1 VVVCLAEK
9 PSVAREIAQVIGA
22 SRRMDGYYEG
32 NGYQVTW
39 TFGHFCQLKEPDDY
53 RPEWKRWNLHD
64 LPMVPEQFGIK
75 LMRRD
80 EGVVRQFN
88 TIKRLLD
95 EATEVINCGDAGQ
108 EGEVIQRWVIH
119 EARCRKPVKRLWI
132 SSLTEEAIRQGFL
145 NLRDGKDFDSL
156 YQAGRSRA
164 VGDWLLGLNATR
176 LFTLKYTSYQDKQ
189 LLSIGRVQTPTLAL
203 LVARHHEI
211 ANFRPEPYWVLK
223 TEYRGTTFT
232 RINTEAEQKQAQ
244 DAPDEQ
250 TRLRAL
256 GFFVKEDEAKAALEA
271 VRPAPLTVQNVEIKK
286 GREAPPRLF
295 DLTSL
300 QVQCNNQLGLSAEDT
315 LKIVQTLY
323 EKKAVSYPRVDTTF
337 LPDDVYPKIPGIL
350 RGIGY
355 ESLTGFLLARKIP
368 KTPKVFNNNKVT
380 DHHAIIPTGSG
391 GPGGGMETAVYDIIT
406 RRFIAAFYPDCEV
419 SNTTVLAEAAAYL
432 FRVRGRQILSPGWRV
447 VYGDPAQQQAPKPTV
462 NNQQPTA
469 SNEDEEAVSTVLPAF
484 EKGESGPHVPRLE
497 AKTTQPPKD
506 YTEASLLRGMET
518 AGRNIDD
525 EELRQAMKDSGIGRP
540 STRAAIIETL
550 FKRNYVRRDK
560 KRLLPTPTGIELI
573 GLIKNPT
580 LKSAELTGQ
589 WEQKLRQIE
598 RNELAADQF
607 LDELKGLVR
616 EMVREV
622 KEDRSGR
629 AVSAGTS
636 LANGTSRD
644 PSGASPLS
652 KRAGGLV
659 SSSSSNSDKSKLVAR
674 TKTSSPALLERGLAP
689 EGSREVPLSGA
700 PGLGPCPACQAGH
713 VLRGRT
719 AFGCA
724 RFRDGCQFR
733 LPLEI
738 LGKKLTDPQVK
749 MLLAKGR
756 TQLIKGFVTGA
767 GEKLDGALTLDKNR
781 QLELLPAAASTPTT
795 ATDPG
800 QIPCP
805 VCRLGTML
813 KGSSA
818 YGCSRFREDC
828 QFRVPFEWGGKQ
840 LTETQLRQLLRRGET
855 GVIKGFLS
863 AKTGKKYDA
872 ALKVDSGRVVPVFG

>member
-1 VVVCLAEK
+1 MKVCLAEK

-22 SRRMDGYYEG
+22 DRRMDGYYEG

-64 LPMVPEQFGIK
+64 LPMIPEQFGIK

-80 EGVVRQFN
+80 EGVVKQFN

-95 EATEVINCGDAGQ
+95 AATEVINCGDAGQ

-119 EARCRKPVKRLWI
+119 EAKCRKPVKRLWI
-132 SSLTEEAIRQGFL
+132 SSLTEEAIRQGFQ
-145 NLRDGKDFDSL
+145 NLRDGKEFDSL

-176 LFTLKYTSYQDKQ
+176 LFTLKYTTYQDKQ

-211 ANFRPEPYWVLK
+211 ANFKPEPYWVLK
-223 TEYRGTTFT
+223 TQYRDTTFT
-232 RINTEAEQKQAQ
+232 RINTEAEQKEAQ

-250 TRLRAL
+250 SRLRAL
-256 GFFVKEDEAKAALEA
+256 GYFVKEDEAKKALEA
-271 VRPAPLTVQNVEIKK
+271 VKPAPLTVTNVEIKK
-286 GREAPPRLF
+286 GRESPPRLF
-295 DLTSL
+295 DLTAL

-315 LKIVQTLY
+315 LKIVQALY

-350 RGIGY
+350 KGIGH
-355 ESLTGFLLARKIP
+355 SNLTAPLLAKKIP

-391 GPGGGMETAVYDIIT
+391 GPGGGMESSVYDIIV

-419 SNTTVLAEAAAYL
+419 SNTTVLAEAAEYL
-432 FRVRGRQILSPGWRV
+432 FRVRGRQILNPGWRV
-447 VYGDPAQQQAPKPTV
+447 VYGDPTQQTAPKPAAPAGEKAATG
-462 NNQQPTA
+462 A
-469 SNEDEEAVSTVLPAF
+469 EDNDDVVSTVLPSF
-484 EKGESGPHVPRLE
+484 TKGEGGLHQPRLE
-497 AKTTQPPKD
+497 SKMTQPPKD

-525 EELRQAMKDSGIGRP
+525 DELRLAMKENGIGRP

-560 KRLLPTPTGIELI
+560 KRLLPTPTGVELI
-573 GLIKNPT
+573 GLISNPT

-598 RNELAADQF
+598 RNELPSDQF
-607 LDELKGLVR
+607 LEELKGLVR
-616 EMVREV
+616 EMVQEV
-622 KEDRSGR
+622 KTDRSGR
-629 AVSAGTS
+629 AVSSTQAVS
-636 LANGTSRD
+636 AQSV
-644 PSGASPLS
+644 GASSGPQ
-652 KRAGGLV
+652 KIAGKPVVASQAKVGGQQPV
-659 SSSSSNSDKSKLVAR
+659 ANS
-674 TKTSSPALLERGLAP
+674 
-689 EGSREVPLSGA
+689 
-700 PGLGPCPACQAGH
+700 LGNCPACKTGH
-713 VLRGRT
+713 ILRGKT

-724 RFRDGCQFR
+724 RFREGCQWR
-733 LPLEI
+733 LPAEI

-767 GEKLDGALTLDKNR
+767 GEKLDGALVLDANHTP
-781 QLELLPAAASTPTT
+781 ELVQAAESKPTT

-800 QIPCP
+800 QIPCL
-805 VCRLGTML
+805 VCKLGTIL

-818 YGCSRFREDC
+818 FGCSRFREDC
-828 QFRVPFEWGGKQ
+828 QFRVPFEWGGKK
-840 LTETQLRQLLRRGET
+840 LTDTQLRQLLRRGET

-863 AKTGKKYDA
+863 AKTGTTRPSSTFRA
-872 ALKVDSGRVVPVFG
+872 ASYFLPVLADKNPLITPVSPRRSSWRS

>member
-1 VVVCLAEK
+1 MKVCLAEK

-22 SRRMDGYYEG
+22 DRRMDGYYEG

-64 LPMVPEQFGIK
+64 LPMIPEQFGIK

-80 EGVVRQFN
+80 EGVVKQFN

-95 EATEVINCGDAGQ
+95 AATEVINCGDAGQ

-119 EARCRKPVKRLWI
+119 EAKCRKPVKRLWI
-132 SSLTEEAIRQGFL
+132 SSLTEEAIRQGFN
-145 NLRDGKDFDSL
+145 NLRDGKEFDSL

-176 LFTLKYTSYQDKQ
+176 LFTLKYTTYQDKQ

-203 LVARHHEI
+203 LVDRHHEI
-211 ANFRPEPYWVLK
+211 RNFRSEPYWVLK
-223 TEYRGTTFT
+223 TQYRDTTFT

-250 TRLRAL
+250 SRLRAL
-256 GFFVKEDEAKAALEA
+256 GYFVQEEEATKALEA
-271 VRPAPLTVQNVEIKK
+271 VKPAPLTVTSVEIKK
-286 GREAPPRLF
+286 GRESPPRLF

-315 LKIVQTLY
+315 LKIVQALY

-337 LPDDVYPKIPGIL
+337 LPDDIYPKIPGIL

-355 ESLTGFLLARKIP
+355 QNLTGFLLERKIP
-368 KTPKVFNNNKVT
+368 KTVKVFNNNKVT

-391 GPGGGMETAVYDIIT
+391 GPSGGMESSVYDIIT

-419 SNTTVLAEAAAYL
+419 SNTTVLAEAADYL

-447 VYGDPAQQQAPKPTV
+447 VYGDPTQQTAPKPTPPAGAS
-462 NNQQPTA
+462 PTGA
-469 SNEDEEAVSTVLPAF
+469 EENDDVVSTLLPSFA
-484 EKGESGPHVPRLE
+484 KGESGPHQPRLE
-497 AKTTQPPKD
+497 SKMTQPPKD

-525 EELRQAMKDSGIGRP
+525 EELRLAMKESGIGRP

-573 GLIKNPT
+573 GLIGNPT

-598 RNELAADQF
+598 RNELPSDQF
-607 LDELKGLVR
+607 LEELKGLVR
-616 EMVREV
+616 EMVQEV
-622 KEDRSGR
+622 KTDRGGR
-629 AVSAGTS
+629 MVSSVKSEEVGGKTEQTASRNTAVSIGTLVTKNNAS
-636 LANGTSRD
+636 LST
-644 PSGASPLS
+644 P
-652 KRAGGLV
+652 
-659 SSSSSNSDKSKLVAR
+659 
-674 TKTSSPALLERGLAP
+674 TSS
-689 EGSREVPLSGA
+689 
-700 PGLGPCPACQAGH
+700 LGPCPACKTGH
-713 VLRGRT
+713 ILRGKT

-724 RFRDGCQFR
+724 RFREGCQFR
-733 LPLEI
+733 LPIEI

-749 MLLAKGR
+749 SLLAKSR

-767 GEKLDGALTLDKNR
+767 GEKIDGALTLDANF
-781 QLELLPAAASTPTT
+781 QPELVPAAESKPTT

-805 VCRLGTML
+805 VCRLGILL

-818 YGCSRFREDC
+818 FGCSRFREDC
-828 QFRVPFEWGGKQ
+828 QFRVPFEWGGKK
-840 LTETQLRQLLRRGET
+840 LTDTQLRQLLRRGET

-872 ALKVDSGRVVPVFG
+872 SLKIDEGRVVPVFG

>member
-1 VVVCLAEK
+1 MKVCLAEK
-9 PSVAREIAQVIGA
+9 PSVAREIAQVLGA
-22 SRRMDGYYEG
+22 NRRMDGYYEG

-53 RPEWKRWNLHD
+53 RPEWKRWSLHD
-64 LPMVPEQFGIK
+64 LPMIPDAFGIK

-80 EGVVRQFN
+80 AGVVKQFH
-88 TIKRLLD
+88 TIKKLLD

-119 EARCRKPVKRLWI
+119 EAKCRKPVKRLWI
-132 SSLTEEAIRQGFL
+132 SSLTEEAIRQGFE
-145 NLRDGKDFDSL
+145 NLRDGKEFDSL

-176 LFTLKYTSYQDKQ
+176 LFTLKYTNYGDKQ

-203 LVARHHEI
+203 LVDRYHEI
-211 ANFRPEPYWVLK
+211 RNFKPEPYWVLK
-223 TEYRGTTFT
+223 TQYRDTTFT
-232 RINTEAEQKQAQ
+232 RINTEAEQKEAQ

-250 TRLRAL
+250 SRLRAL
-256 GFFVKEDEAKAALEA
+256 GYFVKEDEAKKALEA
-271 VRPAPLTVQNVEIKK
+271 VKPAPLTVTSVEIKK

-315 LKIVQTLY
+315 LKIVQALY
-323 EKKAVSYPRVDTTF
+323 EKKAVSYPRVDTTY
-337 LPDDVYPKIPGIL
+337 LPDDIYPKIPGIL

-355 ESLTGFLLARKIP
+355 PDLTGPLLAGKIP
-368 KTPKVFNNNKVT
+368 KTSKVFNNNKVT

-391 GPGGGMETAVYDIIT
+391 GPGGGMETSVYDIIT

-419 SNTTVLAEAAAYL
+419 SNTTVLAEAAGFL

-447 VYGDPAQQQAPKPTV
+447 VYGDPTQQAAPKPAAPAGEKAATGNDDDDV
-462 NNQQPTA
+462 
-469 SNEDEEAVSTVLPAF
+469 VSTVLPSFA
-484 EKGESGPHVPRLE
+484 KGESGPHQPRLE
-497 AKTTQPPKD
+497 SKMTQPPKD

-525 EELRQAMKDSGIGRP
+525 DELRQAMKESGIGRP

-550 FKRNYVRRDK
+550 FKRNYIRRDR
-560 KRLLPTPTGIELI
+560 KRLLPTPTGVELI
-573 GLIKNPT
+573 GLIRNPT

-589 WEQKLRQIE
+589 WERKLRQIE
-598 RNELAADQF
+598 RNELPSDQF

-616 EMVREV
+616 EMVQEV
-622 KEDRSGR
+622 KTDRSGQFVT
-629 AVSAGTS
+629 AGSAEKALATPAAGAAKPAPSTQKPGTQQP
-636 LANGTSRD
+636 A
-644 PSGASPLS
+644 
-652 KRAGGLV
+652 AGNQQ
-659 SSSSSNSDKSKLVAR
+659 SA
-674 TKTSSPALLERGLAP
+674 TP
-689 EGSREVPLSGA
+689 E
-700 PGLGPCPACQAGH
+700 GLGPCPACKTGH
-713 VLRGRT
+713 VLRGKT

-724 RFRDGCQFR
+724 RFREGCQFR
-733 LPLEI
+733 LPAEV

-749 MLLAKGR
+749 ALLSKGR

-767 GEKLDGALTLDKNR
+767 GEKIDGSITLDAQFKP
-781 QLELLPAAASTPTT
+781 ELLPAAESKPTT

-800 QIPCP
+800 QIPCL
-805 VCRLGTML
+805 VCKLGTML

-828 QFRVPFEWGGKQ
+828 QFRVPFEWGGKK
-840 LTETQLRQLLRRGET
+840 LTDTQLRQLLRKGET
-855 GVIKGFLS
+855 GVIKGFVS

-872 ALKVDSGRVVPVFG
+872 ALKVAEGRVVPVFGQ

>member
-1 VVVCLAEK
+1 MKVCLAEK

-22 SRRMDGYYEG
+22 DRRLDGYYEG

-64 LPMVPEQFGIK
+64 LPMIPEAFGIK

-80 EGVVRQFN
+80 EGVVKQFN

-95 EATEVINCGDAGQ
+95 AATEVINCGDAGQ

-119 EARCRKPVKRLWI
+119 EAKCRKPVKRLWI
-132 SSLTEEAIRQGFL
+132 SSLTEEAIRQGFQ
-145 NLRDGKDFDSL
+145 NLRDGKEFDSL

-176 LFTLKYTSYQDKQ
+176 LFTLKYTTYQDKQ

-223 TEYRGTTFT
+223 TQYRDTTFT

-250 TRLRAL
+250 SRLRAL
-256 GFFVKEDEAKAALEA
+256 GYFVKEDEANKALAA
-271 VRPAPLTVQNVEIKK
+271 VRPAPLTVTNVEIKK
-286 GREAPPRLF
+286 GRESPPRLF

-300 QVQCNNQLGLSAEDT
+300 QVQCNNQLGLSADDT
-315 LKIVQTLY
+315 LKIVQALY

-355 ESLTGFLLARKIP
+355 QNFTELLLAKKIP

-391 GPGGGMETAVYDIIT
+391 GPGGGQESAVYDIIV

-419 SNTTVLAEAAAYL
+419 SNTTVLAEAAEYL

-447 VYGDPAQQQAPKPTV
+447 VYGDPTQQTAPKPPAT
-462 NNQQPTA
+462 NNGQQTTN
-469 SNEDEEAVSTVLPAF
+469 NEDDDVVSTVLPSFA
-484 EKGESGPHVPRLE
+484 KGESGPHQPRLE
-497 AKTTQPPKD
+497 SKMTQPPKD

-525 EELRQAMKDSGIGRP
+525 EELRLAMKESGIGRP

-550 FKRNYVRRDK
+550 FKRNYIRRDK
-560 KRLLPTPTGIELI
+560 KRLLPTPTGVELI
-573 GLIKNPT
+573 GLIRNPT

-598 RNELAADQF
+598 RNELPSDQF
-607 LDELKGLVR
+607 LEELKGLVR
-616 EMVREV
+616 EMVQEV
-622 KEDRSGR
+622 KMDRSGR
-629 AVSAGTS
+629 AVSSSQAVSSQLLAVGS
-636 LANGTSRD
+636 EQRKANGQQLPATSSKEKANSQGPADR
-644 PSGASPLS
+644 SPLV
-652 KRAGGLV
+652 A
-659 SSSSSNSDKSKLVAR
+659 NS
-674 TKTSSPALLERGLAP
+674 
-689 EGSREVPLSGA
+689 
-700 PGLGPCPACQAGH
+700 LGNCPACKTGP
-713 VLRGRT
+713 VLRGKT

-724 RFRDGCQFR
+724 RFREGCQFR
-733 LPLEI
+733 LPIEI
-738 LGKKLTDPQVK
+738 LGKKLSDSQVK
-749 MLLAKGR
+749 SLLAKGR

-767 GEKLDGALTLDKNR
+767 GEKIDGALALDAKF
-781 QLELLPAAASTPTT
+781 QPELLPAAESKPTT

-813 KGSSA
+813 RGSSA
-818 YGCSRFREDC
+818 FGCSRFREDC
-828 QFRVPFEWGGKQ
+828 QFRVPFEWGGKK
-840 LTETQLRQLLRRGET
+840 LTDTQLRQLLRRGET

-872 ALKVDSGRVVPVFG
+872 GLKVEEGRVVPVFS

>member
-1 VVVCLAEK
+1 MKVCLAEK

-22 SRRMDGYYEG
+22 DRRMDGYYEG

-64 LPMVPEQFGIK
+64 LPMIPDTFGIK

-80 EGVVRQFN
+80 EGVVKQFN

-119 EARCRKPVKRLWI
+119 EAKCRKPVKRLWI
-132 SSLTEEAIRQGFL
+132 SSLTEEAIRQGFN
-145 NLRDGKDFDSL
+145 NLRDGKEFDSL

-176 LFTLKYTSYQDKQ
+176 LFTLKYTSYGDKQ

-203 LVARHHEI
+203 LVDRYHEI
-211 ANFRPEPYWVLK
+211 RNFKPEPYWVLK
-223 TEYRGTTFT
+223 TQYRDTTFT

-250 TRLRAL
+250 SRLRAL
-256 GFFVKEDEAKAALEA
+256 GYFVKEDEANKALEA
-271 VRPAPLTVQNVEIKK
+271 VRPAPLTVTNVEIKK
-286 GREAPPRLF
+286 GRESPPRLF

-315 LKIVQTLY
+315 LKIVQALY

-350 RGIGY
+350 RGIGH
-355 ESLTGFLLARKIP
+355 STLTAPLLANKIP
-368 KTPKVFNNNKVT
+368 KTSKVFNNTKVT

-391 GPGGGMETAVYDIIT
+391 GPGGGMESSVYDIIV

-419 SNTTVLAEAAAYL
+419 SNTTVLAEAAEYL
-432 FRVRGRQILSPGWRV
+432 FRVRGRQILNPGWRV
-447 VYGDPAQQQAPKPTV
+447 VYGDPTQQAAPKHTPPAGEKAATGNDDDDV
-462 NNQQPTA
+462 
-469 SNEDEEAVSTVLPAF
+469 VSTVLPSF
-484 EKGESGPHVPRLE
+484 TKGESGPHQPRLE
-497 AKTTQPPKD
+497 SKMTQPPKD

-525 EELRQAMKDSGIGRP
+525 DELRQAMKDSGIGRP

-550 FKRNYVRRDK
+550 FKRNYIRREK

-573 GLIKNPT
+573 GLIRNPT

-598 RNELAADQF
+598 RNELPSDQF
-607 LDELKGLVR
+607 LEELKGLVR
-616 EMVREV
+616 EMVQEV
-622 KEDRSGR
+622 KTDRSGR
-629 AVSAGTS
+629 AVSAGIPTPPV
-636 LANGTSRD
+636 
-644 PSGASPLS
+644 PSGGASAAKNSPS
-652 KRAGGLV
+652 TAQKTA
-659 SSSSSNSDKSKLVAR
+659 STTKAATQQPASN
-674 TKTSSPALLERGLAP
+674 
-689 EGSREVPLSGA
+689 
-700 PGLGPCPACQAGH
+700 GLGLCPACKTGYI
-713 VLRGRT
+713 LRGKT

-724 RFRDGCQFR
+724 RFREGCQFR
-733 LPLEI
+733 LPIEI
-738 LGKKLTDPQVK
+738 LGKKLSDPQVK
-749 MLLAKGR
+749 SLLAKGR

-767 GEKLDGALTLDKNR
+767 GEKIDGALALDANF
-781 QLELLPAAASTPTT
+781 QPELLPAAESKPTT

-805 VCRLGTML
+805 VCKLGTML

-818 YGCSRFREDC
+818 FGCSRFREDC
-828 QFRVPFEWGGKQ
+828 QFRVPFEWGGKK
-840 LTETQLRQLLRRGET
+840 LTDTQLRQLLRRGET

-872 ALKVDSGRVVPVFG
+872 ALKVDEGRVVPVFG

>member
-1 VVVCLAEK
+1 MKVCLAEK

-22 SRRMDGYYEG
+22 DRRMDGYYEG

-64 LPMVPEQFGIK
+64 LPMIPDAFGIK

-80 EGVVRQFN
+80 EGVVKQFN

-119 EARCRKPVKRLWI
+119 EAKCRKPVKRLWI
-132 SSLTEEAIRQGFL
+132 SSLTEEAIRQGFN
-145 NLRDGKDFDSL
+145 NLRDGKEFDSL

-176 LFTLKYTSYQDKQ
+176 LFTLKYTSYGDKQ

-203 LVARHHEI
+203 LVDRYHEI
-211 ANFRPEPYWVLK
+211 RNFKPEPYWVLK
-223 TEYRGTTFT
+223 TQYRDTTFT

-250 TRLRAL
+250 SRLRAL
-256 GFFVKEDEAKAALEA
+256 GYFVKEDEANKALEA
-271 VRPAPLTVQNVEIKK
+271 VRPAPLTVTNVEIKK
-286 GREAPPRLF
+286 GRESPPRLF

-315 LKIVQTLY
+315 LKIVQALY

-350 RGIGY
+350 RGIGHS
-355 ESLTGFLLARKIP
+355 SLTAPLLANKIP
-368 KTPKVFNNNKVT
+368 KTSKVFNNTKVT

-391 GPGGGMETAVYDIIT
+391 GPGGGMESSVYDIIV

-419 SNTTVLAEAAAYL
+419 SNTTVLAEAAEYL
-432 FRVRGRQILSPGWRV
+432 FRVRGRQILNPGWRV
-447 VYGDPAQQQAPKPTV
+447 VYGDPTQQAAPKPTPLAGEKAATGNDDDDV
-462 NNQQPTA
+462 
-469 SNEDEEAVSTVLPAF
+469 VSTVLPSF
-484 EKGESGPHVPRLE
+484 TKGESGPHQPRLE
-497 AKTTQPPKD
+497 SKMTQPPKD

-525 EELRQAMKDSGIGRP
+525 DELRQAMKDSGIGRP

-550 FKRNYVRRDK
+550 FKRNYIRREK

-573 GLIKNPT
+573 GLIRNPT

-598 RNELAADQF
+598 RNELPSDQF
-607 LDELKGLVR
+607 LEELKGLVR
-616 EMVREV
+616 EMVQEV
-622 KEDRSGR
+622 KTDRSGR
-629 AVSAGTS
+629 AVSAGIPTPS
-636 LANGTSRD
+636 AASGGASVTKAAPGTAQKPASTTTKAAAQQPAANGL
-644 PSGASPLS
+644 GA
-652 KRAGGLV
+652 
-659 SSSSSNSDKSKLVAR
+659 
-674 TKTSSPALLERGLAP
+674 
-689 EGSREVPLSGA
+689 
-700 PGLGPCPACQAGH
+700 CPACKTGH
-713 VLRGRT
+713 ILRGKT

-724 RFRDGCQFR
+724 RFREGCQFR
-733 LPLEI
+733 LPIEI
-738 LGKKLTDPQVK
+738 LGKKLSDPQVK
-749 MLLAKGR
+749 ALLAKGR

-767 GEKLDGALTLDKNR
+767 GEKIDGALALDANF
-781 QLELLPAAASTPTT
+781 QPELLPAAESKPTT
-795 ATDPG
+795 ASDPG

-805 VCRLGTML
+805 VCKLGTML

-818 YGCSRFREDC
+818 FGCSRFREDC
-828 QFRVPFEWGGKQ
+828 QFRVPFEWGGKK
-840 LTETQLRQLLRRGET
+840 LTDTQLRQLLRRGET

-872 ALKVDSGRVVPVFG
+872 ALKVDEGRVVPVFG

>member
-1 VVVCLAEK
+1 MKVCLAEK

-22 SRRMDGYYEG
+22 DRRLDGYYEG

-64 LPMVPEQFGIK
+64 LPMIPEQFGIK

-80 EGVVRQFN
+80 EGVVKQFN

-95 EATEVINCGDAGQ
+95 AATEVINCGDAGQ

-119 EARCRKPVKRLWI
+119 EAKCRKPVKRLWI
-132 SSLTEEAIRQGFL
+132 SSLTEEAIRQGFN
-145 NLRDGKDFDSL
+145 NLRDGKEFDSL

-203 LVARHHEI
+203 LVDRHHEI
-211 ANFRPEPYWVLK
+211 ANFKPEPYWVLK
-223 TEYRGTTFT
+223 TQYRDTTFT

-250 TRLRAL
+250 SRLRAL
-256 GFFVKEDEAKAALEA
+256 GYFVKEDEANQALAA
-271 VRPAPLTVQNVEIKK
+271 VQPASLTVTNVEIKK
-286 GREAPPRLF
+286 GRESPPRLF

-300 QVQCNNQLGLSAEDT
+300 QVQCNNQLSLSAEDT
-315 LKIVQTLY
+315 LKIVQALY

-337 LPDDVYPKIPGIL
+337 LPDDIYPKIPEIL

-355 ESLTGFLLARKIP
+355 GNLTGPLLANKIP
-368 KTPKVFNNNKVT
+368 KTTKVFNNNKVT

-391 GPGGGMETAVYDIIT
+391 GPGGGMESSVYDIIV

-419 SNTTVLAEAAAYL
+419 SNTTVLAEAAEYL

-447 VYGDPAQQQAPKPTV
+447 VYGDPTQQTAPKPTPPAGA
-462 NNQQPTA
+462 QATGA
-469 SNEDEEAVSTVLPAF
+469 EDNDDVVSTVLPSFA
-484 EKGESGPHVPRLE
+484 KGESGPHQPRLE
-497 AKTTQPPKD
+497 SKMTQPPKD

-525 EELRQAMKDSGIGRP
+525 EELRLAMKESGIGRP

-560 KRLLPTPTGIELI
+560 KRLLPTPTGVELI
-573 GLIKNPT
+573 GLIRNPT

-598 RNELAADQF
+598 RNELPSDQF
-607 LDELKGLVR
+607 LEELKGLVR
-616 EMVREV
+616 EMVQEV
-622 KEDRSGR
+622 KMDRSGR
-629 AVSAGTS
+629 AVSAAAPPPAPPLRGRGAEAAPQGKNTT
-636 LANGTSRD
+636 ATPG
-644 PSGASPLS
+644 PSS
-652 KRAGGLV
+652 AG
-659 SSSSSNSDKSKLVAR
+659 
-674 TKTSSPALLERGLAP
+674 
-689 EGSREVPLSGA
+689 EGPGV
-700 PGLGPCPACQAGH
+700 GLGLCPACKSGH
-713 VLRGRT
+713 ILRGKT

-724 RFRDGCQFR
+724 RFREGCQFR
-733 LPLEI
+733 LPAEI

-749 MLLAKGR
+749 SLLAKGR

-767 GEKLDGALTLDKNR
+767 GEKLDGALTLDAKL
-781 QLELLPAAASTPTT
+781 QPELVPAAESKPTT

-818 YGCSRFREDC
+818 FGCSRFREDC
-828 QFRVPFEWGGKQ
+828 QFRVPFEWGGKK
-840 LTETQLRQLLRRGET
+840 LTDTQLRQLLRRGET

-872 ALKVDSGRVVPVFG
+872 GLKVEDGRVVPVFG

>member
-1 VVVCLAEK
+1 MIVCLAEK

-22 SRRMDGYYEG
+22 KNRHDGYYEG

-53 RPEWKRWNLHD
+53 RPEWKRWSLHD
-64 LPMVPEQFGIK
+64 LPMIPEAFGIK

-80 EGVVRQFN
+80 DGVVRQFN
-88 TIKRLLD
+88 TIKKLLD
-95 EATEVINCGDAGQ
+95 QATEVINCGDAGQ
-108 EGEVIQRWVIH
+108 EGEVIQRWVLH
-119 EARCRKPVKRLWI
+119 EAKCRKPVKRLWI
-132 SSLTEEAIRQGFL
+132 SSLTEEAIRQGFQQ
-145 NLRDGKDFDSL
+145 LRDGKEFDSL

-176 LFTLKYTSYQDKQ
+176 LFTLKYTTYQDKQ

-203 LVARHHEI
+203 LVDRYHEI
-211 ANFRPEPYWVLK
+211 RNFKPEPYWVLK

-250 TRLRAL
+250 SRLRAL
-256 GFFVKEDEAKAALEA
+256 GFFVKEDEANRALEA
-271 VRPAPLTVQNVEIKK
+271 VRPVPLTVTSVEIKK

-315 LKIVQTLY
+315 LKIVQALY

-337 LPDDVYPKIPGIL
+337 LPDDQYPKIPGIL
-350 RGIGY
+350 RGINGY
-355 ESLTGFLLARKIP
+355 DSLVAPLLAMP
-368 KTPKVFNNNKVT
+368 KLPKSGKVFNNNKVT

-391 GPGGGMETAVYDIIT
+391 GPSGGMESSVYDIIT

-419 SNTTVLAEAAAYL
+419 SNTTVLAEAGGFL
-432 FRVRGRQILSPGWRV
+432 FRVRGRQILSAGWRV
-447 VYGDPAQQQAPKPTV
+447 VYGDPTQQAAPKPAAPAGEKATG
-462 NNQQPTA
+462 A
-469 SNEDEEAVSTVLPAF
+469 EDNDDVVSTVLPSF
-484 EKGESGPHVPRLE
+484 TKGESGPHVPRLE
-497 AKTTQPPKD
+497 SKMTQPPKD

-518 AGRNIDD
+518 AGRNVED
-525 EELRQAMKDSGIGRP
+525 EELRLAMKESGIGRP

-573 GLIKNPT
+573 GLIRNPT

-589 WEQKLRQIE
+589 WEKKLRQIE
-598 RNELAADQF
+598 RNELAPGQF
-607 LDELKGLVR
+607 LDELQGLVR
-616 EMVREV
+616 EMVQEV
-622 KEDRSGR
+622 KTDRGGRMVTSG
-629 AVSAGTS
+629 SAEKA
-636 LANGTSRD
+636 LA
-644 PSGASPLS
+644 
-652 KRAGGLV
+652 
-659 SSSSSNSDKSKLVAR
+659 
-674 TKTSSPALLERGLAP
+674 EAP
-689 EGSREVPLSGA
+689 P
-700 PGLGPCPACQAGH
+700 PACKTGH
-713 VLRGRT
+713 ILRGKT

-724 RFRDGCQFR
+724 RFREGCQWR
-733 LPLEI
+733 LPAEL

-749 MLLAKGR
+749 ALLSKGR
-756 TQLIKGFVTGA
+756 TQLIKGFTTGA
-767 GEKLDGALTLDKNR
+767 GEKLDGALTLNA
-781 QLELLPAAASTPTT
+781 QLVPELVPAAESKPTT

-805 VCRLGTML
+805 VCKLGTML
-813 KGSSA
+813 KGSTA

-828 QFRVPFEWGGKQ
+828 QFRVPFEWGGKK
-840 LTETQLRQLLRRGET
+840 LTDSQLRQLLRRGET
-855 GVIKGFLS
+855 GVIKGFVS

-872 ALKVDSGRVVPVFG
+872 GLKVEEGRVVPVFQ

>member
-1 VVVCLAEK
+1 MKVCLAEK
-9 PSVAREIAQVIGA
+9 PSVAREIAQVLGA
-22 SRRMDGYYEG
+22 KTRHDGYFEG

-64 LPMVPEQFGIK
+64 LPMIPEQFGIK

-80 EGVVRQFN
+80 DGVVRQFN

-95 EATEVINCGDAGQ
+95 AATEVINCGDAGQ
-108 EGEVIQRWVIH
+108 EGEVIQRWVLH
-119 EARCRKPVKRLWI
+119 EAKCRKPVKRLWI
-132 SSLTEEAIRQGFL
+132 SSLTEEAIRQGFT
-145 NLRDGKDFDSL
+145 NLRDAKEFDSL
-156 YQAGRSRA
+156 YHAGRSRA

-176 LFTLKYTSYQDKQ
+176 LFTLKYTTYQDKQ

-203 LVARHHEI
+203 LVDRHHEI
-211 ANFRPEPYWVLK
+211 RNFRPEPYWVLK

-232 RINTEAEQKQAQ
+232 RINTEAEQKEAQ

-250 TRLRAL
+250 SRLRAL
-256 GFFVKEDEAKAALEA
+256 GFFVKEDEANAALAA
-271 VRPAPLTVQNVEIKK
+271 VRPAPLTVTSVEIKK

-315 LKIVQTLY
+315 LKIVQALY

-337 LPDDVYPKIPGIL
+337 LPDDQYPKIPGIL
-350 RGIGY
+350 RGIQGY
-355 ESLTGFLLARKIP
+355 DALTGPLLAMSKLP
-368 KTPKVFNNNKVT
+368 KSGKVFNNNKVT

-391 GPGGGMETAVYDIIT
+391 GPGGGMETSVYDIIT

-419 SNTTVLAEAAAYL
+419 SNTTVLAEAGGFL

-447 VYGDPAQQQAPKPTV
+447 VYGDPAAQVAPKPA
-462 NNQQPTA
+462 PAPGTA
-469 SNEDEEAVSTVLPAF
+469 ATGADDSDDTVSTVLPSFA
-484 EKGESGPHVPRLE
+484 KGESGPHLPRLE
-497 AKTTQPPKD
+497 SKMTQPPKD

-525 EELRQAMKDSGIGRP
+525 DELRLAMKESGIGRP

-573 GLIKNPT
+573 GLIRNPT

-589 WEQKLRQIE
+589 WEKKLRQIE
-598 RNELAADQF
+598 RNELPSDQF

-616 EMVREV
+616 EMVQEV
-622 KEDRSGR
+622 KTDRGGRMVTSGS
-629 AVSAGTS
+629 AEKALAEAPKPASPASAAKVSAATQPETRNQ
-636 LANGTSRD
+636 NGTS
-644 PSGASPLS
+644 AQA
-652 KRAGGLV
+652 K
-659 SSSSSNSDKSKLVAR
+659 
-674 TKTSSPALLERGLAP
+674 P
-689 EGSREVPLSGA
+689 ET
-700 PGLGPCPACQAGH
+700 GLGPCPACKTGH
-713 VLRGRT
+713 VLRGKT

-724 RFRDGCQFR
+724 RFREGCQWR
-733 LPLEI
+733 LPAEI
-738 LGKKLTDPQVK
+738 LGKKLSDPQVK
-749 MLLAKGR
+749 ALLSKGR

-767 GEKLDGALTLDKNR
+767 GEKVDGALTLDAR
-781 QLELLPAAASTPTT
+781 LQPELLPAAASTPTT

-800 QIPCP
+800 QVPCP
-805 VCRLGTML
+805 VCKLGTML

-828 QFRVPFEWGGKQ
+828 QFRVPFEWGGKK
-840 LTETQLRQLLRRGET
+840 LTDSQLRQLLRKGET

-872 ALKVDSGRVVPVFG
+872 ALKVDEGRVVPVFG

>member
-1 VVVCLAEK
+1 MKVCLAEK

-22 SRRMDGYYEG
+22 DRRMDGYYEG

-64 LPMVPEQFGIK
+64 LPMIPEAFGIK

-80 EGVVRQFN
+80 EGVVKQFN

-95 EATEVINCGDAGQ
+95 AATEVINCGDAGQ

-119 EARCRKPVKRLWI
+119 EAKCRKPVKRLWI
-132 SSLTEEAIRQGFL
+132 SSLTEEAIRQGFN
-145 NLRDGKDFDSL
+145 NLRDGKEFDSL

-176 LFTLKYTSYQDKQ
+176 LFTLKYTTYQDKQ

-211 ANFRPEPYWVLK
+211 QNFKPEPYWVLK
-223 TEYRGTTFT
+223 TQYRDTTFT

-250 TRLRAL
+250 SRLRAL
-256 GFFVKEDEAKAALEA
+256 GYFVKEDEANKALAA
-271 VRPAPLTVQNVEIKK
+271 VRPAPLTVTNVEIKK
-286 GREAPPRLF
+286 GRESPPRLF

-300 QVQCNNQLGLSAEDT
+300 QVQCNNQLGLSADDT
-315 LKIVQTLY
+315 LKIVQALY

-337 LPDDVYPKIPGIL
+337 LPDDVYPKIPDIL

-355 ESLTGFLLARKIP
+355 QNLTAPLLAKKIP

-391 GPGGGMETAVYDIIT
+391 GPGGGQESSVYDIIV

-419 SNTTVLAEAAAYL
+419 SNTTVLAEAAEYL

-447 VYGDPAQQQAPKPTV
+447 VYGDPTQQAAPKPAA
-462 NNQQPTA
+462 PAGGTA
-469 SNEDEEAVSTVLPAF
+469 ATGNDDDDVVSTVLPSFA
-484 EKGESGPHVPRLE
+484 KGESGSHQPRLE
-497 AKTTQPPKD
+497 SKMTQPPKD

-525 EELRQAMKDSGIGRP
+525 EELRLAMKESGIGRP

-550 FKRNYVRRDK
+550 FKRNYIRREK
-560 KRLLPTPTGIELI
+560 KRLLPTPTGVELI
-573 GLIKNPT
+573 GLIRNPT

-598 RNELAADQF
+598 RNELPPDQF
-607 LDELKGLVR
+607 LEELKGLVR
-616 EMVREV
+616 EMVQEV
-622 KEDRSGR
+622 KLDRSGR
-629 AVSAGTS
+629 AVSGGSPTPPPTNGAGNQPQPASAATRQKSPPPAAGSADANS
-636 LANGTSRD
+636 LGT
-644 PSGASPLS
+644 
-652 KRAGGLV
+652 
-659 SSSSSNSDKSKLVAR
+659 
-674 TKTSSPALLERGLAP
+674 
-689 EGSREVPLSGA
+689 
-700 PGLGPCPACQAGH
+700 CPACKTGH
-713 VLRGRT
+713 VLRGKT

-724 RFRDGCQFR
+724 RFREGCQFR
-733 LPLEI
+733 LPIEI
-738 LGKKLTDPQVK
+738 LGKKLSDPQVK
-749 MLLAKGR
+749 SLLAKGR

-767 GEKLDGALTLDKNR
+767 GEKLDGALTLDAKF
-781 QLELLPAAASTPTT
+781 QPELLPAAESKPTT

-805 VCRLGTML
+805 VCKLGTML

-818 YGCSRFREDC
+818 FGCSRFREEC
-828 QFRVPFEWGGKQ
+828 QFRVPFEWGGKK
-840 LTETQLRQLLRRGET
+840 LTDTQLRQLLRRGET

-872 ALKVDSGRVVPVFG
+872 GLKVEEGRVVPVFG

>member
-1 VVVCLAEK
+1 MKVCLAEK
-9 PSVAREIAQVIGA
+9 PSVAREIAQVLGA
-22 SRRMDGYYEG
+22 DRRMDGYYEG

-64 LPMVPEQFGIK
+64 LPMIPDAFGIK

-80 EGVVRQFN
+80 EGVVKQFN

-95 EATEVINCGDAGQ
+95 AATEVINCGDAGQ

-119 EARCRKPVKRLWI
+119 EAKCRKPVKRLWI
-132 SSLTEEAIRQGFL
+132 SSLTEEAIRQGFQ
-145 NLRDGKDFDSL
+145 NLRDGKEFDSL

-176 LFTLKYTSYQDKQ
+176 LFTLKYTTYQDKQ

-211 ANFRPEPYWVLK
+211 ANFKPEPYWVLK

-232 RINTEAEQKQAQ
+232 RINTEAEQKEAQ

-250 TRLRAL
+250 SRLRAL
-256 GFFVKEDEAKAALEA
+256 GYFVKEDEAKKALEA
-271 VRPAPLTVQNVEIKK
+271 VKPAPLTVTNVEIKK
-286 GREAPPRLF
+286 GRESPPRLF

-315 LKIVQTLY
+315 LKIVQALY

-355 ESLTGFLLARKIP
+355 ANLTGPLLANKIP
-368 KTPKVFNNNKVT
+368 KTTKVFNNNKVT

-391 GPGGGMETAVYDIIT
+391 GPGGGMESSVYDIIV

-419 SNTTVLAEAAAYL
+419 SNTTVLAEAAGFL

-447 VYGDPAQQQAPKPTV
+447 VYGDPAQQTAPKPAAPAGEKAATGNDDDDV
-462 NNQQPTA
+462 
-469 SNEDEEAVSTVLPAF
+469 VSTVLPSFA
-484 EKGESGPHVPRLE
+484 KGESGPHQPRLE
-497 AKTTQPPKD
+497 SKMTQPPKD

-525 EELRQAMKDSGIGRP
+525 DELRLAMKENGIGRP

-560 KRLLPTPTGIELI
+560 KRLLPTPTGVELI
-573 GLIKNPT
+573 GLIGNPT

-598 RNELAADQF
+598 RNELPSDQF
-607 LDELKGLVR
+607 LEELKGLVR
-616 EMVREV
+616 EMVQEV
-622 KEDRSGR
+622 KMDRSGR
-629 AVSAGTS
+629 AVTSTSA
-636 LANGTSRD
+636 
-644 PSGASPLS
+644 
-652 KRAGGLV
+652 V
-659 SSSSSNSDKSKLVAR
+659 SAP
-674 TKTSSPALLERGLAP
+674 PAKATGQP
-689 EGSREVPLSGA
+689 ETRNQKPETQ
-700 PGLGPCPACQAGH
+700 PGLGTCPACKTGH
-713 VLRGRT
+713 ILRGKT

-724 RFRDGCQFR
+724 RFREGCQWR
-733 LPLEI
+733 LPAEV
-738 LGKKLTDPQVK
+738 LGKKLSDPQVK
-749 MLLAKGR
+749 SLLAKGR

-767 GEKLDGALTLDKNR
+767 GEKIDGALTLDAKL
-781 QLELLPAAASTPTT
+781 QPELVPAAESKPTT

-805 VCRLGTML
+805 VCKLGTML

-818 YGCSRFREDC
+818 FGCSRFREDC
-828 QFRVPFEWGGKQ
+828 QFRVPFEWGGKR
-840 LTETQLRQLLRRGET
+840 LTDTQLRQLLRRGET

-872 ALKVDSGRVVPVFG
+872 ALKVDEGRVIPVFS

>member
-1 VVVCLAEK
+1 MKVCLAEK

-22 SRRMDGYYEG
+22 DRRMDGYYEG

-64 LPMVPEQFGIK
+64 LPMIPEQFGIK

-80 EGVVRQFN
+80 DGVVKQFN

-95 EATEVINCGDAGQ
+95 AATEVINCGDAGQ

-119 EARCRKPVKRLWI
+119 EAKCRKPVKRLWI
-132 SSLTEEAIRQGFL
+132 SSLTEEAIRQGFN
-145 NLRDGKDFDSL
+145 NLRDGKEFDSL

-176 LFTLKYTSYQDKQ
+176 LFTLKYTTYQDKQ

-211 ANFRPEPYWVLK
+211 QNFKPEPYWVLK
-223 TEYRGTTFT
+223 TQYRDTTFT
-232 RINTEAEQKQAQ
+232 RINTEAEQKEAQ

-250 TRLRAL
+250 SRLRAL
-256 GFFVKEDEAKAALEA
+256 GYFVKEDEAKKALEA
-271 VRPAPLTVQNVEIKK
+271 VHPAPLTVTNVEIKK
-286 GREAPPRLF
+286 GRESPPRLF

-315 LKIVQTLY
+315 LKIVQALY

-337 LPDDVYPKIPGIL
+337 LPDDVYPKIPDIL

-355 ESLTGFLLARKIP
+355 SNLTAPLLAQKIP

-391 GPGGGMETAVYDIIT
+391 GPGGGMESSVYDIIV

-419 SNTTVLAEAAAYL
+419 SNTTVLAEAAGFL
-432 FRVRGRQILSPGWRV
+432 FRVRGRQILNPGWRV
-447 VYGDPAQQQAPKPTV
+447 VYGDPTQQAAPRPAAPAGEKAATG
-462 NNQQPTA
+462 A
-469 SNEDEEAVSTVLPAF
+469 EDNDDVVSTVLPSFA
-484 EKGESGPHVPRLE
+484 KGESGPHQPRLE
-497 AKTTQPPKD
+497 SKMTQPPKD

-525 EELRQAMKDSGIGRP
+525 DELRLAMKENGIGRP

-550 FKRNYVRRDK
+550 FKRNYIRRDK
-560 KRLLPTPTGIELI
+560 KRILPTPTGIELI
-573 GLIKNPT
+573 GLIANPT

-589 WEQKLRQIE
+589 WEKKLRQIE
-598 RNELAADQF
+598 RNELPSDQF
-607 LDELKGLVR
+607 LEELKGLVR
-616 EMVREV
+616 EMVQEV
-622 KEDRSGR
+622 KTDRSGR
-629 AVSAGTS
+629 AVTTGSAEKAMAASPKSAATATRQSETRNQKPETSAG
-636 LANGTSRD
+636 LGT
-644 PSGASPLS
+644 
-652 KRAGGLV
+652 
-659 SSSSSNSDKSKLVAR
+659 
-674 TKTSSPALLERGLAP
+674 
-689 EGSREVPLSGA
+689 
-700 PGLGPCPACQAGH
+700 CPACKTGH
-713 VLRGRT
+713 ILRGKT

-724 RFRDGCQFR
+724 RFREGCQWR
-733 LPLEI
+733 LPAEV

-749 MLLAKGR
+749 ALLTKGR

-767 GEKLDGALTLDKNR
+767 GEKLDGALTLDAR
-781 QLELLPAAASTPTT
+781 LQPELVPAAESKPTT

-818 YGCSRFREDC
+818 FGCSRFREDC
-828 QFRVPFEWGGKQ
+828 QFRVPFEWGGKK
-840 LTETQLRQLLRRGET
+840 LTDPQLRQLLRKGET

-872 ALKVDSGRVVPVFG
+872 ALKVDEGRVVPVFG

>member
-1 VVVCLAEK
+1 MKVCLAEK

-22 SRRMDGYYEG
+22 DRRMDGYYEG

-53 RPEWKRWNLHD
+53 RPEWKRWSLHD
-64 LPMVPEQFGIK
+64 LPMIPEQFGIK

-80 EGVVRQFN
+80 DGVVKQFN

-95 EATEVINCGDAGQ
+95 AATEVINCGDAGQ

-119 EARCRKPVKRLWI
+119 EAKCRKPVKRLWI
-132 SSLTEEAIRQGFL
+132 SSLTEEAIRQGFN
-145 NLRDGKDFDSL
+145 NLRDGKEFDSL

-203 LVARHHEI
+203 LVDRHHEI

-223 TEYRGTTFT
+223 TQYRDTTFT
-232 RINTEAEQKQAQ
+232 RINTEAEQKEAQ

-250 TRLRAL
+250 ARLRAL
-256 GFFVKEDEAKAALEA
+256 GYFVKEDEAKAALET
-271 VRPAPLTVQNVEIKK
+271 VRPAPLTVTNVEIKK
-286 GREAPPRLF
+286 GRESPPRLF

-300 QVQCNNQLGLSAEDT
+300 QVQCNNQLGLSADDT
-315 LKIVQTLY
+315 LKLVQALY

-337 LPDDVYPKIPGIL
+337 LPDDIYPKIPGIL
-350 RGIGY
+350 QGIGY
-355 ESLTGFLLARKIP
+355 QNLTGPLLANKIP
-368 KTPKVFNNNKVT
+368 KTSKVFNNNKVT

-391 GPGGGMETAVYDIIT
+391 GPGGGMESSVYDIIA

-419 SNTTVLAEAAAYL
+419 SNTTVLAEAAGFL

-447 VYGDPAQQQAPKPTV
+447 VYGDPTQQTAPNQGSASAKPT
-462 NNQQPTA
+462 PPAGDKAATGA
-469 SNEDEEAVSTVLPAF
+469 EDDDVVSTVLPSF
-484 EKGESGPHVPRLE
+484 TKGESGPHQPRLE
-497 AKTTQPPKD
+497 SKMTQPPKD

-525 EELRQAMKDSGIGRP
+525 EELRLAMKESGIGRP

-550 FKRNYVRRDK
+550 FKRNYIRREK
-560 KRLLPTPTGIELI
+560 KRLLPTPTGVELI
-573 GLIKNPT
+573 GLIRNPT

-598 RNELAADQF
+598 RNELPPDQF
-607 LDELKGLVR
+607 LEELKGLVR
-616 EMVREV
+616 EMVQEV
-622 KEDRSGR
+622 KTDRSGR
-629 AVSAGTS
+629 AVSAGIPTPPAAS
-636 LANGTSRD
+636 GGTSAAKAA
-644 PSGASPLS
+644 PGTAQKLASTTTKAAAQQP
-652 KRAGGLV
+652 A
-659 SSSSSNSDKSKLVAR
+659 SN
-674 TKTSSPALLERGLAP
+674 
-689 EGSREVPLSGA
+689 
-700 PGLGPCPACQAGH
+700 GLGPCPACKTGH
-713 VLRGRT
+713 IVRGKT

-724 RFRDGCQFR
+724 RFREGCQFR
-733 LPLEI
+733 LASEI
-738 LGKKLTDPQVK
+738 LGKKLSDPQVK
-749 MLLAKGR
+749 SLLAKGR

-767 GEKLDGALTLDKNR
+767 GEKLDGALTLDANF
-781 QLELLPAAASTPTT
+781 QLELLPAAESKPTT

-805 VCRLGTML
+805 VCKLGTML

-818 YGCSRFREDC
+818 FGCSRFREDC
-828 QFRVPFEWGGKQ
+828 QFRVPFEWGGKK
-840 LTETQLRQLLRRGET
+840 LTDTQLRQLLRRGET

-872 ALKVDSGRVVPVFG
+872 ALKVDEGRVVPVFG